1 MKSQAIEFSLILI
14 AALSATACSAEE
26 PSKQLRLYAQVADKS
41 IELTIENPSST
52 TADLLNPTRAI
63 LPGEVSGIDIEVI
76 GDDGDRVKACA
87 MVEPVGR
94 SEDTVVRLDSSRSIR
109 QVFSIGTVER
119 RYCLREGTYE
129 GRIVLKQP
137 KISYSSNVFTFE
149 VE

>member
-1 MKSQAIEFSLILI
+1 MKSPAIEFSLILI

-26 PSKQLRLYAQVADKS
+26 PSKQLRLLAQVADGS
-41 IELTIENPSST
+41 IELTIKNPSST
-52 TADLLNPTRAI
+52 TVDLLNPTRAI
-63 LPGEVSGIDIEVI
+63 VPGEVSGVDIEI
-76 GDDGDRVKACA
+76 TGNDGDRVKACA
-87 MVEPVGR
+87 MVEPVGQ
-94 SEDTVVRLDSSRSIR
+94 SEDTVVRLEPSKSIR

-119 RYCLREGTYE
+119 RYCLREGAYK

>member
-1 MKSQAIEFSLILI
+1 MGSPVVEFLLIFV
-14 AALSATACSAEE
+14 ATVCATACCVDES
-26 PSKQLRLYAQVADKS
+26 SKQLRLHGRVADRS

-109 QVFSIGTVER
+109 QVFSFGTVER